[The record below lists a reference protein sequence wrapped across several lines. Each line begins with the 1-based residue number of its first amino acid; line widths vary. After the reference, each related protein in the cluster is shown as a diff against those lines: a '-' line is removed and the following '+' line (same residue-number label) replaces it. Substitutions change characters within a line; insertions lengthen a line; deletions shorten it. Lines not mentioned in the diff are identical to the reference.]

1 MLRLRDFTA
10 EGIGPETLSRLAREG
25 AVVRPAR
32 GLYQLPDG
40 NVHAQHSLAE
50 ATALVPKGVICLIS
64 ALQFHELTL
73 QMPATIWMAIDRSA
87 WLPTIA
93 TPSVRFVR
101 FSAKQMTEGVA
112 RHMIDGVSVTVTS
125 PARTVVDC
133 FRYRGKV
140 GIDVA
145 LEGLREGL
153 RGHRFKADDLW
164 CIATTM
170 RAWTVIRPY
179 VEALVSDGH

>member
-1 MLRLRDFTA
+1 M
-10 EGIGPETLSRLAREG
+10 IVAR
-25 AVVRPAR
+25 
-32 GLYQLPDG
+32 
-40 NVHAQHSLAE
+40 QHSLAE

-73 QMPATIWMAIDRSA
+73 QMPSTIWMAIDRSA

-93 TPSVRFVR
+93 TPRIRFVR
-101 FSAKQMTEGVA
+101 FSDTQMTEDVA

-164 CIATTM
+164 RIAKAM
-170 RAWTVIRPY
+170 RAWTVMRPY
-179 VEALVSDGH
+179 VEALVSDAH

>member
-1 MLRLRDFTA
+1 MLRLKDFMA
-10 EGIGPETLSRLAREG
+10 EGIGPETLSRLARDG

-64 ALQFHELTL
+64 ALQFHALTL
-73 QMPATIWMAIDRSA
+73 QMPSTIWMAIDRSA
-87 WLPTIA
+87 WLPTIV
-93 TPSVRFVR
+93 TPRIRFVR
-101 FSAKQMTEGVA
+101 FSDTQMTKDVA

-164 CIATTM
+164 RIAKAM
-170 RAWTVIRPY
+170 RAWTVMRPY
-179 VEALVSDGH
+179 VEALVSDAH